1 MEKDKNTSRAN
12 QTRSKS
18 ERPKVWV
25 PPSSLDAPPAPDGF
39 RYRWIRAEVVGY
51 QDTKN
56 VTSRLREGYELV
68 RAEEIENASD
78 YPVLD
83 EGKYKGVIGVGG
95 LLLAKV
101 PVEIAKQRQEYMTQR
116 HEERNEAVENDLMK
130 EQDNRMPINIE
141 RQSRVTF
148 GGTKKVILN
157 ITDYY
162 INRTGGPSGQVHK
175 EKQLWLIEAQVDSDL
190 ERL

>member
-39 RYRWIRAEVVGY
+39 RYRWIRAEVQGF
-51 QDTKN
+51 QDTTN
-56 VTSRLREGYELV
+56 ITSRQREGYELV
-68 RAEEIENASD
+68 RAEEVENASD

-83 EGKYKGVIGVGG
+83 EGKYNGVIGVGG

-101 PVEIAKQRQEYMTQR
+101 PIEVAKQRQEYMTKR
-116 HEERNEAVENDLMK
+116 HEERSEAVANDLMK
-130 EQDNRMPINIE
+130 EQDSRMPINVD

-148 GGTKKVILN
+148 GGTKK
-157 ITDYY
+157 
-162 INRTGGPSGQVHK
+162 
-175 EKQLWLIEAQVDSDL
+175 
-190 ERL
+190 

>member
-1 MEKDKNTSRAN
+1 MEKDKKTSRAN
-12 QTRSKS
+12 DTRSKS

-39 RYRWIRAEVVGY
+39 RYRWIRAESVGF

-56 VTSRLREGYELV
+56 IASRLREGYELV
-68 RAEEIENASD
+68 RAEEVENASD

-83 EGKYKGVIGVGG
+83 EGRYKGVIGVGG

-101 PVEIAKQRQEYMTQR
+101 PIEIAKQRQEYMTRR
-116 HEERNEAVENDLMK
+116 HAERSEAVNNDLMR
-130 EQDNRMPINIE
+130 EQDKRMPINVD

-148 GGTKKVILN
+148 GGTKK
-157 ITDYY
+157 
-162 INRTGGPSGQVHK
+162 
-175 EKQLWLIEAQVDSDL
+175 
-190 ERL
+190 

>member
-1 MEKDKNTSRAN
+1 MKKDEQNTSRAN

-39 RYRWIRAEVVGY
+39 RYRWIRAESVGF

-56 VTSRLREGYELV
+56 IASRLREGYELV
-68 RAEEIENASD
+68 RAEEVENASD

-83 EGKYKGVIGVGG
+83 EGRYKGVIGVGG

-101 PVEIAKQRQEYMTQR
+101 PIEIAKQRQEYMTKR
-116 HEERNEAVENDLMK
+116 HADRSEAVNNDLMR
-130 EQDNRMPINIE
+130 EQDKRMPINVD
-141 RQSRVTF
+141 RQTRVTF
-148 GGTKKVILN
+148 GGTKK
-157 ITDYY
+157 
-162 INRTGGPSGQVHK
+162 
-175 EKQLWLIEAQVDSDL
+175 
-190 ERL
+190 